1 MPTIEFHK
9 ESNVSAVKMNVAIIC
24 VEVPWGTA
32 DFFSASSQ
40 QCGTSYLI
48 S

>member
-32 DFFSASSQ
+32 DFSFQ
-40 QCGTSYLI
+40 QVLSNVGHHT
-48 S
+48 